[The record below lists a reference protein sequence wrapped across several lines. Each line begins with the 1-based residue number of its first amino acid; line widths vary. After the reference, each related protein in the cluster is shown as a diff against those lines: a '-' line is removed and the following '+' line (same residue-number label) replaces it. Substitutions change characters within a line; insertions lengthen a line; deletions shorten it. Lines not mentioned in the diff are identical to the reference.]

1 MNLILQLKN
10 FFTGNLIPKSHIVYK
25 YIIRK
30 FKVSVYYHY
39 MNFIANPTKLL
50 SNATKIPV
58 IKQYALEQE
67 NIAQDVFNYS
77 DENDNLDD
85 VFTDDP
91 LCK

>member
-1 MNLILQLKN
+1 
-10 FFTGNLIPKSHIVYK
+10 
-25 YIIRK
+25 
-30 FKVSVYYHY
+30 